1 MPTHLSNQTQASLDL
16 NIAFSIFN
24 RPEVTAQT
32 FEAIRKARPS
42 RLFVIADGPRA
53 NRPEEP
59 VLCKACRDIVDNGID
74 WPCEVYRSYSDVNL
88 GCRLRM
94 VTGYDWVFQTVEHCI
109 LLEDDCLPDPSFF
122 PYCQELLLRYW
133 DDERVMVISGDNFQN
148 GRKRTPYS
156 YYFSGI
162 VHIWGW
168 ATWRRTWQKYDV
180 AIKLWPE
187 VKQGGWLKDIWAS
200 EQYAAV
206 WASNFDAIHAGYD
219 TWDHQLTFAAYINS
233 GLCIL
238 PAVNLVTNIGFGPE
252 ATHTKVV
259 CADSNR
265 PRSAMAFPLHH
276 PPFMIRDLAADKCTY
291 AIPEPPTPKA
301 EPLEQFY
308 KSLDQIGGLTYK
320 NMDAT
325 GETRFIRS
333 VVSSWQEPTIL
344 DSGADEGQYAR
355 VVLRSCPSAK
365 LAAFEANPTSFQKLA
380 TNLKG
385 ASVSLHNFGL
395 SDNDQLVNDQ
405 RLRRLDDVVADLGI
419 SKINLF
425 RIDAAGNELAV
436 LHGAEKTIRS
446 GLIDLIHFKFGE
458 ANMNYRTFFKDFWD
472 FLSHQ
477 YNLYRLV
484 QNGEIHISQYIPS
497 FCELF
502 AFQNVV
508 CVRKA

>member
-1 MPTHLSNQTQASLDL
+1 
-16 NIAFSIFN
+16 
-24 RPEVTAQT
+24 
-32 FEAIRKARPS
+32 
-42 RLFVIADGPRA
+42 
-53 NRPEEP
+53 
-59 VLCKACRDIVDNGID
+59 
-74 WPCEVYRSYSDVNL
+74 
-88 GCRLRM
+88 
-94 VTGYDWVFQTVEHCI
+94 
-109 LLEDDCLPDPSFF
+109 
-122 PYCQELLLRYW
+122 
-133 DDERVMVISGDNFQN
+133 
-148 GRKRTPYS
+148 
-156 YYFSGI
+156 
-162 VHIWGW
+162 
-168 ATWRRTWQKYDV
+168 
-180 AIKLWPE
+180 
-187 VKQGGWLKDIWAS
+187 
-200 EQYAAV
+200 
-206 WASNFDAIHAGYD
+206 
-219 TWDHQLTFAAYINS
+219 
-233 GLCIL
+233 
-238 PAVNLVTNIGFGPE
+238 
-252 ATHTKVV
+252 
-259 CADSNR
+259 
-265 PRSAMAFPLHH
+265 MAFPLHH